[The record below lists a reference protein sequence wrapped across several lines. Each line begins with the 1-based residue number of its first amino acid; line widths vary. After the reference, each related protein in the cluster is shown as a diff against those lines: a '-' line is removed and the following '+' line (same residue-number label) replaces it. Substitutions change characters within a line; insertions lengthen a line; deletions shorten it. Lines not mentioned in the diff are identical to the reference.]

1 MRCPFCGNEESQV
14 KDSRPTDD
22 NSSIRRRR
30 VCAECGARFTT
41 FERVQLREM
50 TVVKAGSRK
59 QPFERE
65 KLAKSLRV
73 ALMKR
78 PVDTERIDKIVT
90 SIVRQLESFSDS
102 EVPSETIGDLAMKAL
117 AEVDK
122 VGYIRYASVYK
133 NFANPEDFNEFIEEI
148 KDFKITQPDSNKKV
162 AV

>member
-22 NSSIRRRR
+22 YSSIRRRR
-30 VCAECGARFTT
+30 VCSECGARFTT

-50 TVVKAGSRK
+50 SVVKAGNRK
-59 QPFERE
+59 QTFQRE
-65 KLAKSLRV
+65 KLAKSLNV

-78 PVDTERIDKIVT
+78 SVDADRIDKIVT
-90 SIVRQLESFSDS
+90 SILRQLESRG
-102 EVPSETIGDLAMKAL
+102 EAEIPSEIIGDLAMKAL

-133 NFANPEDFNEFIEEI
+133 NFANPEDFNSFIEELKNLNI
-148 KDFKITQPDSNKKV
+148 RDTKN
-162 AV
+162 